1 MASLR
6 ASSKCLA
13 RHLRLDRL
21 SVQGLSRSLSSF
33 PLSSSSSREFVTFSL
48 SQPQGI
54 DESVDLAHRIGEINL
69 GAFTYGRKNFSTS
82 ASESQPPSESEVPA
96 PQPAAGYSAVSSPLR
111 SYSPVLSGFSVLPH
125 PAAGLPAGLS
135 PPSNVGS
142 LSLEFLGREMSNLLS
157 LGKLEET
164 IRLFEEWVK
173 SPGLDGKPKVPNL
186 MVYNLLLH
194 AKLRIGADPRNLL
207 QVLKEME
214 MSGINPNLLTF
225 NFLLR
230 AIFRHRDSIMAEK
243 IIARMEQRGPEAQPD
258 GDSYNFVIVL
268 CALDRRLD
276 AGLKHLQSM
285 YNRGYVPS
293 KTTYNELLLT
303 ATRLHRTRVAVSL
316 LKDLKKYNVAPQ
328 VQSIAELAVAATE
341 VDDSECALLALRV
354 LSESELSK
362 SVRNLTMDEGGIH
375 AILSCAARA
384 ADIELST
391 EAWSMLRASFRGTKT
406 PRPSSYH
413 ARIHALAAGGDFDTA
428 FSTLHEMQEAYNDTE
443 YAADTNIFSPFTSL
457 RPLVLACTRGGAAAL
472 DAAYYKLA
480 EMHAAGKPVALAAIN
495 CVIQGCS
502 NIWDYDRAYQTF
514 EAIGT
519 TFGLMPDV
527 HSCNALLDVFGKN
540 RKTSEVLQIYSYMGE
555 MGIRPDSRTYSLII
569 EAHVVNRDVKAAME
583 SLDALVNAGHT
594 PARDTMSKI
603 QRRCVK
609 EGDENGAREIDR
621 LLKKMGYRDGGLKAT
636 KWQQILLVL

>member
-214 MSGINPNLLTF
+214 MS
-225 NFLLR
+225 
-230 AIFRHRDSIMAEK
+230 
-243 IIARMEQRGPEAQPD
+243 EAQPD